1 MMRAVADSPLN
12 DWIAA
17 TRLAER
23 LRAQELNRIN
33 PRPALSWYQKSL
45 QVKRE
50 RPQTLFSE
58 AELQALDDNE
68 DFLNP
73 AYKIPEGEI
82 YNRLCKYL
90 SFEYLTNNCCTVCE
104 RDKPKNFTSFVSV
117 ADDKFI
123 MKLRRSVGFTPLLRS
138 RMPDKVQQEYSLE
151 RYDQR
156 LEGIVL
162 SKFGLY
168 RGSDKSHIDYATF
181 TSEEDLHL
189 CLCKD
194 CKDDIEEPY
203 NSGVRTTVTVPVPN
217 NTEVEVDSES
227 EEDSDSESESS
238 RVRGVV
244 RNTRT
249 TLTSKALQFNGFN

>member
-1 MMRAVADSPLN
+1 
-12 DWIAA
+12 
-17 TRLAER
+17 
-23 LRAQELNRIN
+23 
-33 PRPALSWYQKSL
+33 
-45 QVKRE
+45 
-50 RPQTLFSE
+50 
-58 AELQALDDNE
+58 
-68 DFLNP
+68 
-73 AYKIPEGEI
+73 
-82 YNRLCKYL
+82 
-90 SFEYLTNNCCTVCE
+90 
-104 RDKPKNFTSFVSV
+104 
-117 ADDKFI
+117 
-123 MKLRRSVGFTPLLRS
+123 
-138 RMPDKVQQEYSLE
+138 MPDKVQQEYSLE

-181 TSEEDLHL
+181 TTEEDLHL

-217 NTEVEVDSES
+217 NKEVEVDSES

-244 RNTRT
+244 RNTRK